1 MNGAKSRRSG
11 RFRLSLVAP
20 MYNEGEVCDL
30 FFERTLPIL
39 EAITP
44 DFEIICVDDGSKDD
58 TVPRLHAAHRRDKR
72 IKVIAFSRNFGKE
85 VALTAGIE
93 RATGDAVI
101 PIDADLQDPP
111 ELIADLVE
119 KWREG
124 YDSVLAVRTD
134 RSSDGYLKRTTAN
147 LFYRVIGRMSDVPIP
162 ANAGD
167 FRLLDRV
174 VVEALR
180 AMPERNRFMK
190 GLYAWAGFRTATVGY
205 VRPARVAGTTKLR
218 FWKLWNLALEGI
230 LSFSTLPL
238 RMWSYVGLAVAAMAG
253 VYGIVIVVRT
263 LIHGV
268 DVPGY
273 ASLLA
278 AILFLSGINMIGL
291 GILGEY
297 VGRIFLEVKRRPLY
311 LIGSTLGFDD
321 RPVSV
326 KVPADAV

>member
-44 DFEIICVDDGSKDD
+44 DFEIICVDDGSRDD
-58 TVPRLHAAHRRDKR
+58 TVLRLHAAHRRDKR

-174 VVEALR
+174 VVDVLR

-205 VRPARVAGTTKLR
+205 VRPVRAAGTTKLR

-238 RMWSYVGLAVAAMAG
+238 RVWSYVGLAVAFMAG
-253 VYGIVIVVRT
+253 VYGAVIVVRT
-263 LIHGV
+263 LIYGV

-273 ASLLA
+273 ASLLV

-311 LIGSTLGFDD
+311 LVGSTLGFDD
-321 RPVSV
+321 RPAPV
-326 KVPADAV
+326 KATDDAP